1 MTDRELEARLARA
14 MADAAPDR
22 LDDLLRVR
30 EGRRA
35 PEGGGDKGGALR
47 QCLERL
53 GRRSHVRCQRQHPHR
68 DRGQKE
74 GRPPPEHF

>member
-35 PEGGGDKGGALR
+35 PEGGGDNVTDIG
-47 QCLERL
+47 
-53 GRRSHVRCQRQHPHR
+53 
-68 DRGQKE
+68 
-74 GRPPPEHF
+74 